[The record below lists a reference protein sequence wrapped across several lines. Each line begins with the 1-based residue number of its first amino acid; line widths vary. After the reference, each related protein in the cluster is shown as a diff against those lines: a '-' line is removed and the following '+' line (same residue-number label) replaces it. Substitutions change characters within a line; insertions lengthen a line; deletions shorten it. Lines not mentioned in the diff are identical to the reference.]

1 MHCFNHNDRD
11 AVAICISCGM
21 AICPSC
27 VKRTQGDRIVC
38 SDNCAQQLGTLLQ
51 SGRDGLARASR
62 SYVVTAW
69 YLWLLGGGLMAYG
82 VFVVVAQANW
92 DFAYYLLGFGA
103 GSAVIGYFYYRL
115 ARRTPNTAV
124 QPTAGSGG

>member
-1 MHCFNHNDRD
+1 
-11 AVAICISCGM
+11 
-21 AICPSC
+21 
-27 VKRTQGDRIVC
+27 VC

-62 SYVVTAW
+62 SNVVTAW
-69 YLWLLGGGLMAYG
+69 YLWLLGAGLIAYG
-82 VFVVVAQANW
+82 VFVLVAQANW

-103 GSAVIGYFYYRL
+103 VSMVIGYFYYRIG
-115 ARRTPNTAV
+115 RRTPNPAV